1 MAEDAA
7 GVAGELERLERLLL
21 EPEVCGSALAADLL
35 CDDFQEFG
43 MSGRVYDKA
52 EVVAAL
58 GDGPRVPLAASNF
71 AVALLAPPLALVTY
85 RALRPS
91 EPPVES
97 LRSSLWRRCED
108 GRWRLRFHQG
118 TVVPG

>member
-1 MAEDAA
+1 MANDPGE
-7 GVAGELERLERLLL
+7 VARRLEELERLLL
-21 EPEVCGSALAADLL
+21 ERDLSRSERVADLL

-43 MSGRVYDKA
+43 TSGRVYDKA

-58 GDGPRVPLAASNF
+58 SDGPRIPLDAFDFS
-71 AVALLAPPLALVTY
+71 VALLSPQLALVTY
-85 RALRPS
+85 RARRRTQ
-91 EPPVES
+91 PPVAS
-97 LRSSLWRRCED
+97 LRSSLWRFEE

>member
-1 MAEDAA
+1 MTSDS
-7 GVAGELERLERLLL
+7 GKVSRELEGLERLLL
-21 EPEVCGSALAADLL
+21 ERDLRGSDRAADLL

-43 MSGRVYDKA
+43 VSGRVLDKA

-58 GDGPRVPLAASNF
+58 GEGPRVPLAASDF
-71 AVALLAPPLALVTY
+71 SVSLLSPQLALVTY
-85 RALRPS
+85 RAVRRS
-91 EPPVES
+91 QPPVAS
-97 LRSSLWRRCED
+97 LRSSLWRLEE